1 MASPDYAD
9 IRASLEFINILENLI
24 KQGGAPAPS
33 QDSPEYGNKGTG
45 WDYASSSPPPEG
57 AQTFITPGGA
67 TWWRASATQ
76 TAPTSETAAQTR
88 QPSSSLI
95 DSYNSLIGDRVTDAD
110 ITATWDSGD
119 GSTVRLL
126 AEAKGVRANG
136 ETVSESIKNQLAIH
150 QNLHKLVN
158 SNDGNTRSLN
168 EPSEKEDDAG
178 FDWHYFNSD
187 NIDKVK
193 PQSGGAN
200 EGSMFKVTMKD
211 GKEFLYKVASGDAK
225 GESYWYSLD
234 RYFGTNISPRIA
246 MMNVGIGP
254 IESAIDEE
262 VGASESIKGLVADKR
277 LDSNPDSSIIRN
289 SIAQRVNWVEDRVNR
304 IKNSSDLGGG
314 HFMEWMDGEPWV
326 TDRDAVMGTAIA
338 TRSGDKDFLVSCLDT
353 TSKRESF
360 YAITLYDI
368 LLNNYD
374 RNINNFLLS
383 PDRGVVP
390 IDSGAAGR
398 DGIGGE
404 SLIRFSEADKSTI
417 IFDTP
422 WRTFS
427 DADRFNGFEALVEK
441 GDSSIEDI
449 EKEMSDFFDR
459 VYDYDKLQEFS
470 RISGLGLADPY
481 ESIDSYEMSELLK
494 NEDNK
499 FRDVFVKNISDLIF
513 YRIKKD
519 V

>member
-1 MASPDYAD
+1 
-9 IRASLEFINILENLI
+9 
-24 KQGGAPAPS
+24 
-33 QDSPEYGNKGTG
+33 
-45 WDYASSSPPPEG
+45 
-57 AQTFITPGGA
+57 
-67 TWWRASATQ
+67 
-76 TAPTSETAAQTR
+76 
-88 QPSSSLI
+88 
-95 DSYNSLIGDRVTDAD
+95 
-110 ITATWDSGD
+110 
-119 GSTVRLL
+119 
-126 AEAKGVRANG
+126 
-136 ETVSESIKNQLAIH
+136 
-150 QNLHKLVN
+150 
-158 SNDGNTRSLN
+158 
-168 EPSEKEDDAG
+168 
-178 FDWHYFNSD
+178 
-187 NIDKVK
+187 
-193 PQSGGAN
+193 
-200 EGSMFKVTMKD
+200 MFKVTMKD